1 VRGIDFKSENFRSEM
16 ALAQEATFL
25 APNRKTSRQG
35 VV

>member
-1 VRGIDFKSENFRSEM
+1 VRGIDIKSEHFRSEI

-25 APNRKTSRQG
+25 APNSKTSRQG